1 MIYTRSGKLGMA
13 ILILRSPKKRCFS
26 VIIPHPY
33 FQNNRKQSPRWKD
46 KTQPRFLHTYVSL
59 FFMVVSNTTYF
70 FVSKSF
76 RNLDYK
82 GNLQ

>member
-1 MIYTRSGKLGMA
+1 MLMNTTFLEDSFLIKWQSRGEAYGLDH
-13 ILILRSPKKRCFS
+13 ILPLSLYAPAS
-26 VIIPHPY
+26 VEIH
-33 FQNNRKQSPRWKD
+33 
-46 KTQPRFLHTYVSL
+46 FLHKKPPVFRS
-59 FFMVVSNTTYF
+59 VVSNTTYF